1 MGRPYA
7 WSRPT
12 QINPFSSD
20 ERFNIFC
27 ERMQRQIWIIL
38 INQNNHQPLNVSGGQ
53 VACKT
58 FRGAYFN
65 FFADHGISFSSQ
77 KIAFKSV
84 KTLSTGFGSSS
95 FCLILID
102 FYVDISG
109 SWQKWTSGSWSLKLT
124 RAATRVGRTKT
135 FGWNKVIWVR
145 GNKKLGTKKGSEFT
159 WFLRI
164 LLSAIGGSKLV
175 WRTSFRI
182 QVKAQRLE
190 SNDCRSELG
199 KGSGSDV

>member
-1 MGRPYA
+1 MRKNA
-7 WSRPT
+7 
-12 QINPFSSD
+12 
-20 ERFNIFC
+20 
-27 ERMQRQIWIIL
+27 RQIWIIL
-38 INQNNHQPLNVSGGQ
+38 INKNNHQSLNVTGCQ
-53 VACKT
+53 VACKA
-58 FRGAYFN
+58 FWGACFN
-65 FFADHGISFSSQ
+65 VFADHGVSFR
-77 KIAFKSV
+77 SV